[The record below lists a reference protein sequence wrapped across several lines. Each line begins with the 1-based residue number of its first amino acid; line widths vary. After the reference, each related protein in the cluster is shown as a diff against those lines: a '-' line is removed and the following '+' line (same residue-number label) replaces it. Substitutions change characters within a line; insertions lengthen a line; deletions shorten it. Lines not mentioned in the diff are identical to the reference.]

1 MVANQ
6 HTHVALDSCER
17 NKVEPLKERKFSLV
31 EETSPDPVC
40 PADGPSASLLHLGQ
54 PAVAVLMSEAE
65 QGLKACK
72 VTDPDFATAEDPGE
86 ASAGLQAELMQ
97 AGLLGNVDAPNFTV
111 ERIPEL
117 RS

>member
-1 MVANQ
+1 ML
-6 HTHVALDSCER
+6 T
-17 NKVEPLKERKFSLV
+17 
-31 EETSPDPVC
+31 
-40 PADGPSASLLHLGQ
+40 
-54 PAVAVLMSEAE
+54 SEAE

-111 ERIPEL
+111 ERIPEM